1 MESYLAIVAKQK
13 KWVKDINAALKE
25 WITQGIQ
32 SILERLM
39 QHERIHAW
47 LELSPSGDTLLLKYP
62 ILKSGTRYITTIVW
76 CNLVITK
83 LTD

>member
-39 QHERIHAW
+39 QHERIHA
-47 LELSPSGDTLLLKYP
+47 
-62 ILKSGTRYITTIVW
+62 
-76 CNLVITK
+76 
-83 LTD
+83 